1 MSSRLLDT
9 VFDIQIR
16 YAIKLADVVR
26 HKNHILRSGVRG
38 IQHIQWFK
46 SVFHCAEDRHESHR
60 TRKLR
65 PYQREEC
72 SAELGCI

>member
-26 HKNHILRSGVRG
+26 HKNYKFSYAIDKRIRCRCVYRQRIFKFWNRG
-38 IQHIQWFK
+38 
-46 SVFHCAEDRHESHR
+46 ATAGNPP
-60 TRKLR
+60 TR
-65 PYQREEC
+65 
-72 SAELGCI
+72 

>member
-38 IQHIQWFK
+38 IQHIQWFNRCSTALK
-46 SVFHCAEDRHESHR
+46 IDTKLTVLGSYGR
-60 TRKLR
+60 TKGKNA
-65 PYQREEC
+65 QRN
-72 SAELGCI
+72 

>member
-38 IQHIQWFK
+38 IQHIQWFN
-46 SVFHCAEDRHESHR
+46 R
-60 TRKLR
+60 
-65 PYQREEC
+65 
-72 SAELGCI
+72 